1 MRMNSG
7 FSFQKEPTAVYEYLQ
22 GKNAEIHFDYD
33 EIMHDAHKKTFTIAK
48 MTDLDL
54 LKDMQNSLAQ
64 AFKNGIPF
72 EEWKQSVKP
81 ILAKKGW
88 LGKIKVKDPKSGQE
102 KEIYVGNR
110 RLKTIYDTNMRTA
123 YAKARYESQ
132 MKSSGEYFRYTAVL
146 DSKTRPTHRKL
157 HGTTLPKNDKFWD
170 TNYPPNGWNC
180 RCKVQVLTEAEV
192 RARGI
197 TPLADGS
204 FLPSV
209 AQDDFAYNPG
219 KMDHLDEIFIEK
231 KQEALGAVTAE
242 TARQKLKERLA
253 GFGHERDLHVWRS
266 GLEDAIDEIIVKD
279 NPKTPINM
287 VQVGFL
293 NVFLA
298 KKASE
303 ILGADVQS
311 GGIIITKKHL
321 SHAAPKRKEGYD
333 HALRIEEMR
342 EIVSV
347 LDNENNAYT
356 DLRKKHKNILF
367 IFEDKKDGS
376 KINLIPIE
384 ISKII
389 KKFKQ
394 SNYVI
399 TLDKNDKKTIEDL
412 IEKGEIKK
420 IK

>member
-81 ILAKKGW
+81 MLAKKGW

-132 MKSSGEYFRYTAVL
+132 MRSSGEYFRYTAVL
-146 DSKTRPTHRKL
+146 DSKTRPAHRRL

-219 KMDHLDEIFIEK
+219 KMERLDEIFNEK
-231 KQEALGAVTAE
+231 KKEALGAVTAE

-253 GFGHERDLHVWRS
+253 NFKRERNLYVWQK
-266 GLEDAIDEIIVKD
+266 GLDDMVDAVI
-279 NPKTPINM
+279 
-287 VQVGFL
+287 
-293 NVFLA
+293 
-298 KKASE
+298 
-303 ILGADVQS
+303 
-311 GGIIITKKHL
+311 GGIIIKDKVFQVAQVGELSPGVKASLKQLGVEPKADSIAVYQNTISHITRDSKPKNKEPNAAEIKAIVGVFDRAKHVFYDKQKGNLLYFYKSLQNDQMVNYAAVDLDFVLKKF
-321 SHAAPKRKEGYD
+321 KT
-333 HALRIEEMR
+333 
-342 EIVSV
+342 
-347 LDNENNAYT
+347 DN
-356 DLRKKHKNILF
+356 F
-367 IFEDKKDGS
+367 IAT
-376 KINLIPIE
+376 
-384 ISKII
+384 ISKIPFI
-389 KKFKQ
+389 NFR
-394 SNYVI
+394 NI
-399 TLDKNDKKTIEDL
+399 LRDKKRY
-412 IEKGEIKK
+412 EKVR
-420 IK
+420 

>member
-1 MRMNSG
+1 MNSG

-22 GKNAEIHFDYD
+22 SKNAEIHFDYD
-33 EIMHDAHKKTFTIAK
+33 EIIHDAHKKTFTIAK

-64 AFKNGIPF
+64 AFKEGTPF

-81 ILAKKGW
+81 MLAKKGW
-88 LGKIKVKDPKSGQE
+88 LGKIRVKDPKSGEE

-204 FLPSV
+204 FLPNV

-219 KMDHLDEIFIEK
+219 KMDRLDEIFNEK
-231 KQEALGAVTAE
+231 KQEALGAVTTEA
-242 TARQKLKERLA
+242 ARQKLKERLTN
-253 GFGHERDLHVWRS
+253 FKHERNLYVWQK
-266 GLEDAIDEIIVKD
+266 GLDGMVDAAI
-279 NPKTPINM
+279 
-287 VQVGFL
+287 
-293 NVFLA
+293 
-298 KKASE
+298 
-303 ILGADVQS
+303 
-311 GGIIITKKHL
+311 GGIIIKDKVFQVAQVGELSPGVKASLKQLGVEPKADSIAVYQNTISHITRDSKPKSKEPNAAEIKAIVGVFDRAKHVFYDKQKGNLLYFYKSLQNDQMVNYTAVDLDFVLKKF
-321 SHAAPKRKEGYD
+321 KT
-333 HALRIEEMR
+333 
-342 EIVSV
+342 
-347 LDNENNAYT
+347 DN
-356 DLRKKHKNILF
+356 F
-367 IFEDKKDGS
+367 IAT
-376 KINLIPIE
+376 
-384 ISKII
+384 ISKIPFI
-389 KKFKQ
+389 NFR
-394 SNYVI
+394 NI
-399 TLDKNDKKTIEDL
+399 LRDKKRY
-412 IEKGEIKK
+412 EKVR
-420 IK
+420 

>member
-1 MRMNSG
+1 MNSG
-7 FSFQKEPTAVYEYLQ
+7 FSFQKEPAAVYEYLQ
-22 GKNAEIHFDYD
+22 SKNAEIHFDYD

-64 AFKNGIPF
+64 AFKEGTPF

-81 ILAKKGW
+81 MLAKKGW
-88 LGKIKVKDPKSGQE
+88 LGRIKVKDPKSGEE

-132 MKSSGEYFRYTAVL
+132 MKSAGEYFRYTAVL
-146 DSKTRPTHRKL
+146 DSKTRPAHRRL

-204 FLPSV
+204 FLPNV

-219 KMDHLDEIFIEK
+219 KMDRLDEIFNEK

-242 TARQKLKERLA
+242 AARQKLKERLA
-253 GFGHERDLHVWRS
+253 NFKHERNLYVWQK
-266 GLEDAIDEIIVKD
+266 GLDGMVDAVI
-279 NPKTPINM
+279 
-287 VQVGFL
+287 
-293 NVFLA
+293 
-298 KKASE
+298 
-303 ILGADVQS
+303 
-311 GGIIITKKHL
+311 GGIIIKDKVFQVAQVGELSPGVKASLKQLGVEPKADSIAVYQNTISHITRDSKPKNKEPNAAEIKAIVGVFDRAKHVFYDKQKSNLLYFYKSLQNDQMVNYAAVDLDFVLKKF
-321 SHAAPKRKEGYD
+321 KT
-333 HALRIEEMR
+333 
-342 EIVSV
+342 
-347 LDNENNAYT
+347 DN
-356 DLRKKHKNILF
+356 F
-367 IFEDKKDGS
+367 IAT
-376 KINLIPIE
+376 
-384 ISKII
+384 ISKIPFI
-389 KKFKQ
+389 NFR
-394 SNYVI
+394 NI
-399 TLDKNDKKTIEDL
+399 LRDKKRY
-412 IEKGEIKK
+412 EKVR
-420 IK
+420 

>member
-22 GKNAEIHFDYD
+22 SKNAEIHFDYD

-64 AFKNGIPF
+64 AFKDGTPF

-81 ILAKKGW
+81 MLAKKGW
-88 LGKIKVKDPKSGQE
+88 LGKIKVKDPKSGEE

-146 DSKTRPTHRKL
+146 DSKTRPAHRRL
-157 HGTTLPKNDKFWD
+157 HGTTLPKTDKFWD

-204 FLPSV
+204 FLPNV

-219 KMDHLDEIFIEK
+219 KMDYLDEIFSEK

-242 TARQKLKERLA
+242 TARQNLKERLA
-253 GFGHERDLHVWRS
+253 GFGHERNLYVWQK
-266 GLEDAIDEIIVKD
+266 GLDGMVDAVI
-279 NPKTPINM
+279 
-287 VQVGFL
+287 
-293 NVFLA
+293 
-298 KKASE
+298 
-303 ILGADVQS
+303 
-311 GGIIITKKHL
+311 GGIIIKDKVFQVAQVGELSPGVKASLKQLGVEPKADSIAVYQNTISHITRDSKPKNKEPNAAEIKAIVGVFDRAKHVFYDKQKSNLLYFYKSLQNDQMVNYAAVDLDFVLKKF
-321 SHAAPKRKEGYD
+321 KT
-333 HALRIEEMR
+333 
-342 EIVSV
+342 
-347 LDNENNAYT
+347 DN
-356 DLRKKHKNILF
+356 F
-367 IFEDKKDGS
+367 IAT
-376 KINLIPIE
+376 
-384 ISKII
+384 ISKIPFI
-389 KKFKQ
+389 NFR
-394 SNYVI
+394 NI
-399 TLDKNDKKTIEDL
+399 LRDKKRY
-412 IEKGEIKK
+412 EKVR
-420 IK
+420 

>member
-1 MRMNSG
+1 MNSG

-22 GKNAEIHFDYD
+22 SKNAEIHFDYD
-33 EIMHDAHKKTFTIAK
+33 EIIHDAHKKTFTIAK

-54 LKDMQNSLAQ
+54 LKDMQNSLSQ
-64 AFKNGIPF
+64 AFKDGSPF

-81 ILAKKGW
+81 MLAKKGW

-132 MKSSGEYFRYTAVL
+132 MKSTGEYFRYTAVL

-180 RCKVQVLTEAEV
+180 RCKVQVLTETEV

-204 FLPSV
+204 FLPNV

-219 KMDHLDEIFIEK
+219 KMDRLDEIFNEK

-242 TARQKLKERLA
+242 AARQKLKERLTN
-253 GFGHERDLHVWRS
+253 FKHERNLYVWQK
-266 GLEDAIDEIIVKD
+266 GLDGMVDAVI
-279 NPKTPINM
+279 
-287 VQVGFL
+287 
-293 NVFLA
+293 
-298 KKASE
+298 
-303 ILGADVQS
+303 
-311 GGIIITKKHL
+311 GGIIIKDKVFQVAQVGELSPGVKASLKQLGVEPKADSIAVYQNTISHITRDSKPKNKEPNAAEIKAIVGVFDRAKHVFYDKQKGNL
-321 SHAAPKRKEGYD
+321 LYFYKSLQNDKMVNYAAVD
-333 HALRIEEMR
+333 LDF
-342 EIVSV
+342 V
-347 LDNENNAYT
+347 L
-356 DLRKKHKNILF
+356 
-367 IFEDKKDGS
+367 
-376 KINLIPIE
+376 
-384 ISKII
+384 
-389 KKFKQ
+389 KKFKTDNFIATI
-394 SNYVI
+394 SKMPFINFRNI
-399 TLDKNDKKTIEDL
+399 LRDKKRY
-412 IEKGEIKK
+412 KK
-420 IK
+420 AR

>member
-1 MRMNSG
+1 MNSG

-22 GKNAEIHFDYD
+22 SKNAEIHFDYD

-64 AFKNGIPF
+64 AFKDGTPF
-72 EEWKQSVKP
+72 EEWKAEIMPK
-81 ILAKKGW
+81 LAAKGW
-88 LGKIKVKDPKSGQE
+88 LGKTKVIDPKTGEERQ
-102 KEIYVGNR
+102 IYVGNR
-110 RLKTIYDTNMRTA
+110 RLKTIYNTNMRTA

-204 FLPSV
+204 FLRDV
-209 AQDDFAYNPG
+209 CDEDFAYNPG
-219 KMDHLDEIFIEK
+219 KIDKIDEILKE
-231 KQEALGAVTAE
+231 KQEKALNSLRSQDKAKLE
-242 TARQKLKERLA
+242 TRLESFERQRELYVWQRGLK
-253 GFGHERDLHVWRS
+253 
-266 GLEDAIDEIIVKD
+266 DAIDEIVVKD

-293 NVFLA
+293 DAFLA

-303 ILGADVQS
+303 ILGTDVQS

-321 SHAAPKRKEGYD
+321 SHAAPKRKESYD
-333 HALRIEEMR
+333 HALRIDEMS

-347 LDNENNAYT
+347 LDDENKAYV
-356 DLRKKHKNILF
+356 DLRKKHRNILF
-367 IFEDKKDGS
+367 LFKDKKDGS
-376 KINLIPIE
+376 KINLIPVE

>member
-22 GKNAEIHFDYD
+22 SKNAEIHFDYD

-64 AFKNGIPF
+64 AFKDGTPF

-81 ILAKKGW
+81 MLAKKGW
-88 LGKIKVKDPKSGQE
+88 LGRIKVKDPKSGEE

-146 DSKTRPTHRKL
+146 DSKTRPAHRKL

-180 RCKVQVLTEAEV
+180 RCKVQVLTETEV

-204 FLPSV
+204 FLPNV

-219 KMDHLDEIFIEK
+219 KMDHLDEIFNK
-231 KQEALGAVTAE
+231 KKKEALGAVTAE
-242 TARQKLKERLA
+242 AARQKLKERLA
-253 GFGHERDLHVWRS
+253 NFKHEQNLYVWQK
-266 GLEDAIDEIIVKD
+266 GLDGMVDAVI
-279 NPKTPINM
+279 
-287 VQVGFL
+287 
-293 NVFLA
+293 
-298 KKASE
+298 
-303 ILGADVQS
+303 
-311 GGIIITKKHL
+311 GGIIIKDKVFQVAQVGELGPGVKASLKQLGVEPKADSIAVYQNTISHITRDSKPKSKEPNAAEIKAIVGVFDRAKHVFYDKQKGNL
-321 SHAAPKRKEGYD
+321 LYFYKSLQNDHMVNYAAVD
-333 HALRIEEMR
+333 LDF
-342 EIVSV
+342 V
-347 LDNENNAYT
+347 L
-356 DLRKKHKNILF
+356 
-367 IFEDKKDGS
+367 
-376 KINLIPIE
+376 
-384 ISKII
+384 
-389 KKFKQ
+389 KKFKTDNFIATI
-394 SNYVI
+394 SKMPFINFRNI
-399 TLDKNDKKTIEDL
+399 LRDKKRY
-412 IEKGEIKK
+412 EKVR
-420 IK
+420 

>member
-1 MRMNSG
+1 MQMNSG

-22 GKNAEIHFDYD
+22 SKNAEIHFDYD
-33 EIMHDAHKKTFTIAK
+33 EIIHDAHKKTFTIAK

-54 LKDMQNSLAQ
+54 LKDMQNSLSQ
-64 AFKNGIPF
+64 AFKDGSPF

-81 ILAKKGW
+81 MLAKKGW

-132 MKSSGEYFRYTAVL
+132 MKSTGEYFRYTAVL

-180 RCKVQVLTEAEV
+180 RCKVQVLTETEV

-204 FLPSV
+204 FLPNV

-219 KMDHLDEIFIEK
+219 KMDRLDEIFNEK

-242 TARQKLKERLA
+242 AARQKLKERLTN
-253 GFGHERDLHVWRS
+253 FKHERNLYVWQK
-266 GLEDAIDEIIVKD
+266 GLDGMVDAVI
-279 NPKTPINM
+279 
-287 VQVGFL
+287 
-293 NVFLA
+293 
-298 KKASE
+298 
-303 ILGADVQS
+303 
-311 GGIIITKKHL
+311 GGIIIKDKVFQVAQVGELSPGVKASLKQLGVEPKADSIAVYQNTISHITRDSKPKNKEPNAAEIKAIVGVFDRAKHVFYDKQKGNL
-321 SHAAPKRKEGYD
+321 LYFYKSLQNDKMVNYAAVD
-333 HALRIEEMR
+333 LDF
-342 EIVSV
+342 V
-347 LDNENNAYT
+347 L
-356 DLRKKHKNILF
+356 
-367 IFEDKKDGS
+367 
-376 KINLIPIE
+376 
-384 ISKII
+384 
-389 KKFKQ
+389 KKFKTDNFIATI
-394 SNYVI
+394 SKMPFINFRNI
-399 TLDKNDKKTIEDL
+399 LRDKKRY
-412 IEKGEIKK
+412 KK
-420 IK
+420 AR

>member
-81 ILAKKGW
+81 MLAKKGW

-132 MKSSGEYFRYTAVL
+132 MKSTGEYFRYTAVL

-219 KMDHLDEIFIEK
+219 KMDRLDEIFSVK
-231 KQEALGAVTAE
+231 KKEALSTVTAE

-253 GFGHERDLHVWRS
+253 NFRHERNLYVWQK
-266 GLEDAIDEIIVKD
+266 GLDGMVDAVI
-279 NPKTPINM
+279 
-287 VQVGFL
+287 
-293 NVFLA
+293 
-298 KKASE
+298 
-303 ILGADVQS
+303 
-311 GGIIITKKHL
+311 GGIIIKNKAFQVAQVGELGPGVKAPLKQLGVEPKADSIAVYQNTISHITRDSKPKNKEPNVAEIKAIVGVFDRAKHVFYDKQKGNLLYFYKSLQNDQMVNYAAVDLDFVLKKF
-321 SHAAPKRKEGYD
+321 KT
-333 HALRIEEMR
+333 
-342 EIVSV
+342 
-347 LDNENNAYT
+347 DN
-356 DLRKKHKNILF
+356 F
-367 IFEDKKDGS
+367 IAT
-376 KINLIPIE
+376 
-384 ISKII
+384 ISKIPFI
-389 KKFKQ
+389 NFR
-394 SNYVI
+394 NI
-399 TLDKNDKKTIEDL
+399 LRDKKRY
-412 IEKGEIKK
+412 EKVR
-420 IK
+420 